1 LSYELTE
8 ELGFYSDKVIK
19 LLEKLGVKVFDIIRV
34 RRVDGL
40 EVEGLLL
47 PRPQYGD
54 PDVLIVKLKN
64 GYNVGIAVDRVEQ
77 IEKIGSYSA
86 PPLTAKRVSKPH
98 KEDKVV
104 IVGTGGTIASKIDYM
119 TGAVYP
125 KFSPEDLYE
134 LIPEIRDIATIE
146 TVQLYNI
153 FSEDMTPKEW
163 SRISEVVARL
173 LQDDIK
179 GVVIA
184 HGTDTMGYTA
194 AALSFA
200 LQNLNSP
207 VILVGAQRSSDRPS
221 TDTVLNLISSLI
233 VATRAPFAEVVITM
247 HVSVED
253 TYAVVHRG
261 TRARKM
267 HTSRRDAFRSVN
279 SPPLAIVK
287 DRDIKLLVDEYR
299 PRGGEGPTLINKFDE
314 KVALIKFY
322 PGMDP
327 ELIDILIDKGYHGIV
342 IEGTGLG
349 HVRHPLVKSIERGTE
364 EGVAVVMTSQCI
376 WGRVNLNVYRR
387 GVELLRAGVI
397 PVGDMLAETA
407 FVKLMWVLAQ
417 TRDLREVKKKMLT
430 CYAYEISDRSL
441 YEYYPPV
448 LPKF

>member
-1 LSYELTE
+1 ME
-8 ELGFYSDKVIK
+8 EVGFYSDKVIR
-19 LLEKLGVKVFDIIRV
+19 LLEELRINVFDIIRV

-54 PDVLIVKLKN
+54 PDVLIIKLKN
-64 GYNVGIAVDRVEQ
+64 GYNIGVSVDQ
-77 IEKIGSYSA
+77 IEYIKKIGTHLHKPS
-86 PPLTAKRVSKPH
+86 PRKIIHKPVTEKRVF
-98 KEDKVV
+98 
-104 IVGTGGTIASKIDYM
+104 IVGTGGTIASRIDYM

-125 KFSPEDLYE
+125 KFSPEDIYE
-134 LIPEIRDIATIE
+134 LIPEIREIATIE
-146 TVQLYNI
+146 TIQLYNI
-153 FSEDMTPKEW
+153 FSEDMTPENW
-163 SRISEVVARL
+163 SKIAELVAEL
-173 LQDDIK
+173 LQSDIE

-200 LQNLNSP
+200 LCNLNSP

-221 TDTVLNLISSLI
+221 TDTALNLISSLV
-233 VATRAPFAEVVITM
+233 VATKAPFAEVVITM
-247 HVSVED
+247 HASVED
-253 TYAVVHRG
+253 NYAVVHRG

-267 HTSRRDAFRSVN
+267 HTSRRDAFRSIN

-287 DRDIKLLVDEYR
+287 DRELKLLVDEYK
-299 PRGGEGPTLINKFDE
+299 PRGGEGPLLINKFDD

-327 ELIDILIDKGYHGIV
+327 ELIDILVDKGYHGIV

-349 HVRHPLVKSIERGTE
+349 HVRGPLVKSIERGVE
-364 EGVAVVMTSQCI
+364 EGIAVVMASQCI

-417 TRDLREVKKKMLT
+417 TRDLKEVRKKMLT
-430 CYAYEISDRSL
+430 CYAYEISERSL

-448 LPKF
+448 LHFAP